1 MRVSTFLAPA
11 LAATVLAAPR
21 YPELEGDNTP
31 PRSMEAMSEYF
42 TLLASKVQASRYT
55 TRAPSCDLSQARMPI
70 APEPLP
76 PVSEGLTLKHV
87 AVGRGTQN
95 YTCDVGNATAVP
107 QAAGAVASLFNVSCI
122 AVAYPDLLALIPKVS
137 MQFNLSTEPL
147 LPGANNH
154 RLGPSNAVFA
164 GDHFFYDAKTPY
176 FHIRE
181 GDREI
186 GDTYCGLNSSTPA
199 PAASAVGQRGEKA
212 VAWLKLLTKD
222 GRTAGDIQEIYR
234 LTTAGGSPP
243 SSCAGQPES
252 FQVQYAAAYWFYA
265 GPAPDTQDEDED

>member
-1 MRVSTFLAPA
+1 MRFSTFLAPA
-11 LAATVLAAPR
+11 LAGMVLAAPR

-186 GDTYCGLNSSTPA
+186 GDTYCGLNS
-199 PAASAVGQRGEKA
+199 
-212 VAWLKLLTKD
+212 
-222 GRTAGDIQEIYR
+222 TAGDIQEIYR

-265 GPAPDTQDEDED
+265 GPAPDTEDED